1 MTKYVLTET
10 IHHGAFHNVR
20 EMEFDTNLSDGELT
34 VFMADSPYP
43 VALSKDKARALNES
57 LFENGAGEVGWA
69 RLSVAA
75 KPADTSRTYVIGL
88 PVVVTVH
95 DDGTVTYEVD
105 LSEASEAPMEDGNEI
120 DEIDED
126 TRVED
131 KIRISDA
138 VTAEYR
144 RRELLAEGVH
154 PSMLAPSP
162 CV

>member
-1 MTKYVLTET
+1 MTKYTLTET
-10 IHHGAFHNVR
+10 IRHGDFHNVR
-20 EMEFDTNLSDGELT
+20 EMEFDTNLSDAELT

-43 VALSKDKARALNES
+43 VALSKDKASAINEKLAS
-57 LFENGAGEVGWA
+57 AGGADVGWA
-69 RLSVAA
+69 TLSVAE
-75 KPADTSRTYVIGL
+75 KPAGPRTYVIGL
-88 PVVVTVH
+88 PVVITVH
-95 DDGTVTYEVD
+95 DDGTVTFEAD
-105 LSEASEAPMEDGNEI
+105 LSEASEAPVEDGNEI

-162 CV
+162 SV